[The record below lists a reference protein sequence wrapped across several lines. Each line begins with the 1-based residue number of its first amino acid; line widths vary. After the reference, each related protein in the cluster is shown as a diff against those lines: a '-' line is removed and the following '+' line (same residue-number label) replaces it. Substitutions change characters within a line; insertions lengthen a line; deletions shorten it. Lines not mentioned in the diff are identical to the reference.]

1 MNRVVRVMI
10 LLFVVVSDKRGGGVI
25 GERVKSCLRGHGYA
39 QLQHGEM
46 KCLV

>member
-1 MNRVVRVMI
+1 MNRVVTVMI
-10 LLFVVVSDKRGGGVI
+10 LLFVVVSDKRGGVI

>member
-1 MNRVVRVMI
+1 MI
-10 LLFVVVSDKRGGGVI
+10 LLFVVVSDKRGGGGGI